1 LELNDDRRLSTSITS
16 SFGNPTSDFSLS
28 FLTAT
33 VAKLSFPVVPG
44 TVFLAD
50 PGSVS
55 ESAVIVPGSA
65 STVPVSGVTV
75 HLFP

>member
-1 LELNDDRRLSTSITS
+1 M
-16 SFGNPTSDFSLS
+16 
-28 FLTAT
+28 
-33 VAKLSFPVVPG
+33 LSFPVVLG
-44 TVFLAD
+44 TAFPVV

-65 STVPVSGVTV
+65 STVPVSAMSVPGNASTVPVSGVTV